1 MKNWL
6 RNKLTGFL
14 FPEENNSQHADLAVP
29 RIGLAN
35 RSKGSVNSV
44 KVKSRSQSF
53 DGSDTDF
60 DTIHFNLYN
69 ANGGKILE
77 TRTYDERNDRWNSS
91 LYVIESNE
99 NFGES
104 IGKIVFSEMLKKG

>member
-14 FPEENNSQHADLAVP
+14 FPEENNSQYTDVAVP

-35 RSKGSVNSV
+35 RSKGSISSA
-44 KVKSRSQSF
+44 KVRPRAQSF
-53 DGSDTDF
+53 AGSDADF

-69 ANGGKILE
+69 ATGGKILE
-77 TRTYDERNDRWNSS
+77 TRTYDERNDCWNSS